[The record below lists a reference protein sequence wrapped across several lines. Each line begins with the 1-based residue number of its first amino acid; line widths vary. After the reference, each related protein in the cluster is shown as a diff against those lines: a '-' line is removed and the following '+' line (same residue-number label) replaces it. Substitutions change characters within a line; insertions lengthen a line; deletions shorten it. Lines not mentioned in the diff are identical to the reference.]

1 MSEKYDIYYR
11 VHAQDYG
18 WLGWACNGQSAGTEG
33 MSKRLEAIEIQL
45 VKKSANA
52 PGDTNNCFY
61 KK

>member
-1 MSEKYDIYYR
+1 MIFIIVFMLKTMD
-11 VHAQDYG
+11 G
-18 WLGWACNGQSAGTEG
+18 FGWACNGQSAGTEG

-45 VKKSANA
+45 VKKGANA

>member
-1 MSEKYDIYYR
+1 MLKTMDGL
-11 VHAQDYG
+11 VGHVMDKV
-18 WLGWACNGQSAGTEG
+18 LGEG

>member
-1 MSEKYDIYYR
+1 
-11 VHAQDYG
+11 
-18 WLGWACNGQSAGTEG
+18 

-45 VKKSANA
+45 VKKGANA